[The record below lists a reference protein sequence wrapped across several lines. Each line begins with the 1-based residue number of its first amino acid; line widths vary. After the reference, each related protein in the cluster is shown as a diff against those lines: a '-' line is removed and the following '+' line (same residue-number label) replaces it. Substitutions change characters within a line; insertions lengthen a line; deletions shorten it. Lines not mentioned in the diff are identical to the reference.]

1 MVRSQEKVEHQF
13 WLHPTTRTQAVHQ
26 RQARKVGRRYKD
38 IVEVEQAV
46 QWRVRLS
53 LLLDLESPIRG
64 S

>member
-13 WLHPTTRTQAVHQ
+13 WLHPTTRCKGRR